1 MPGLP
6 FGLAG
11 QLGRQQPVR
20 LAPVAAGGQLDD
32 RRPGEWVAEYEPV
45 GSIIDVHQPGLLG
58 GSKSLNRVRP
68 GRRLQDVHVFGAV
81 QRRQQQQLASPGGK
95 SRDP

>member
-1 MPGLP
+1 MPCVP

-20 LAPVAAGGQLDD
+20 PASVAARGQLDD
-32 RRPGEWVAEYEPV
+32 RGPGERVAEHQPV

-58 GSKSLNRVRP
+58 GGKKLKRIRP
-68 GRRLQDVHVFGAV
+68 GHRLQDVHVFGAV
-81 QRRQQQQLASPGGK
+81 QRRQQQHLASPGRQA
-95 SRDP
+95 RDP